1 MRSCYAITGGC
12 GPAGHRTP
20 GCWRGTS
27 PSRARPTCTRL
38 PGTPSALWQAS
49 TSSTPS
55 RPEWLHLSL
64 ATFGATTDVTDD
76 CVRQAINAAHDH
88 IAVLGSLELAFTRTV
103 VLAES
108 VVLCPDESPGL
119 SGLRTALQ
127 ESVRQVRGAG
137 APVEHGDFV
146 PHVSVAYASG
156 PAAGADVVTAL
167 ESAAIPDV
175 HPVHPTLT
183 LAEMH
188 RDGRLYRW
196 RPVSA
201 FPL

>member
-1 MRSCYAITGGC
+1 M
-12 GPAGHRTP
+12 
-20 GCWRGTS
+20 
-27 PSRARPTCTRL
+27 
-38 PGTPSALWQAS
+38 
-49 TSSTPS
+49 
-55 RPEWLHLSL
+55 
-64 ATFGATTDVTDD
+64 
-76 CVRQAINAAHDH
+76 
-88 IAVLGSLELAFTRTV
+88 
-103 VLAES
+103 
-108 VVLCPDESPGL
+108 
-119 SGLRTALQ
+119 
-127 ESVRQVRGAG
+127 RGAG

-156 PAAGADVVTAL
+156 PAAGSDVVTAL